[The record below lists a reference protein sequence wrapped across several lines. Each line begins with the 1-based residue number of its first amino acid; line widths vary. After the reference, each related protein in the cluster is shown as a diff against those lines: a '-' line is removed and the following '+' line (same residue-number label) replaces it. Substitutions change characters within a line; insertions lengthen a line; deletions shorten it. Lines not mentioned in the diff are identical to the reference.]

1 MSGHISARPF
11 APCVRAVA
19 AALLTV
25 TALITAANAGP
36 ATATGG
42 APSAPDARHDAR
54 PDARHDAAERR

>member
-1 MSGHISARPF
+1 MSGRISARRC

-36 ATATGG
+36 AASTGVVPPAPVTRHATAEH
-42 APSAPDARHDAR
+42 R
-54 PDARHDAAERR
+54 